1 MRACEPTAAPRPPR
15 PRPRPR
21 PRSRP
26 SPGAAQ
32 KLGART
38 IKQWRSWQ
46 RATRACTRP
55 QPFIMGEPST
65 SGRATSSSSPTQNVA
80 RRGCR
85 PSRTF
90 CGAATKMILARSA
103 RSCPGTSLRW
113 TAARTATTSRSGRRG
128 SSSRT
133 RHMIKSPRAVDIS
146 TYQGSR
152 PTRSCRST
160 SFCRRTC
167 TRRPCRSR
175 PSARACSG
183 ASRTAAASGPTSAA
197 GGRGA
202 ATRTSAGSATR
213 RCGRTP
219 SARSR
224 ASRGS
229 WACRTTRR
237 RSRASRRGRR
247 WRRCARPGPSTTT
260 TSSSTASS
268 RVEIK
273 CGGAS

>member
-1 MRACEPTAAPRPPR
+1 
-15 PRPRPR
+15 
-21 PRSRP
+21 
-26 SPGAAQ
+26 
-32 KLGART
+32 
-38 IKQWRSWQ
+38 
-46 RATRACTRP
+46 
-55 QPFIMGEPST
+55 
-65 SGRATSSSSPTQNVA
+65 
-80 RRGCR
+80 
-85 PSRTF
+85 
-90 CGAATKMILARSA
+90 MILARSA

-113 TAARTATTSRSGRRG
+113 TAARIATTSRSEHRG

-133 RHMIKSPRAVDIS
+133 RLMIKSPRAVDIS

-160 SFCRRTC
+160 SSCPRTC

-175 PSARACSG
+175 RFARACSG

-197 GGRGA
+197 GGRGVLIK
-202 ATRTSAGSATR
+202 TSAGSATR